1 MSTTRLDIAS
11 PIRFNAQLMAEDLA
25 LKGWTKAEFAE
36 HAGVTDMTVIRFL
49 RGERQTAIT
58 AKKLAKA
65 LGYST
70 RRYLLASV
78 AARTAREAVA

>member
-1 MSTTRLDIAS
+1 MSTTRLDVAA

-25 LKGWTKAEFAE
+25 MKGWTKAEFAE
-36 HAGVTDMTVIRFL
+36 RAGVTDMTVIRFL

-65 LGYST
+65 LGYTS
-70 RRYLLASV
+70 RRYLLASQH
-78 AARTAREAVA
+78 AREAVA